1 MYFWIWKKLPGPTW
15 LKVSQAV
22 LLTAGLVALL
32 FLVAFPA
39 IDAFFQ
45 DPTLG

>member
-1 MYFWIWKKLPGPTW
+1 MYSWIWKKLPGPNRV
-15 LKVSQAV
+15 KVLEAV
-22 LLTAGLVALL
+22 LTISVFVAVLYL
-32 FLVAFPA
+32 FVFPA

>member
-1 MYFWIWKKLPGPTW
+1 MYSWIWKKLPGPTW
-15 LKVSQAV
+15 LRAIQS
-22 LLTAGLVALL
+22 LLLAGAIVAAL
-32 FLVAFPA
+32 FLLVFPA